1 MKLTTRIAVIPVMV
15 TDQEEALAFYT
26 EKLGLEKRTDMVF
39 APGLRLLTVA
49 TKGQKKP
56 EIALARP
63 DGARQSEAQPGI
75 FLERRDRTTAWI
87 FMTDDCCKAYQTL
100 MARGVKFVSAPT
112 KQFYG
117 TEAVF
122 EDPYGNVFML
132 LEASPRARSL
142 FKNRYI
148 GKAA

>member
-1 MKLTTRIAVIPVMV
+1 MKLTTHLAVIPVMV

-26 EKLGLEKRTDMVF
+26 EKLGLEKRTDMVL
-39 APGLRLLTVA
+39 APGLRFLTVA

-56 EIALARP
+56 EIALAKP
-63 DGARQSEAQPGI
+63 DESRQNASQPMV
-75 FLERRDRTTAWI
+75 LPARRDRASAWI
-87 FMTDDCCKAYQTL
+87 FMTDDCCKAYETL
-100 MARGVKFVSAPT
+100 LARGVKFVTAPV

-117 TEAVF
+117 TEAIF

-132 LEASPRARSL
+132 LEASPKARSL
-142 FKNRYI
+142 FRNRCV

>member
-1 MKLTTRIAVIPVMV
+1 MKLTTHLAVVPVMV

-26 EKLGLEKRTDMVF
+26 EKLGLEKRTDLVF

-56 EIALARP
+56 EIALAKP
-63 DGARQSEAQPGI
+63 DESQESEAQ
-75 FLERRDRTTAWI
+75 LKALSERRDRTTAWI
-87 FMTDDCCKAYQTL
+87 FITDNCCKAYETL
-100 MARGVKFVSAPT
+100 MARGVKFISAPMQ
-112 KQFYG
+112 QFYG
-117 TEAVF
+117 MEAIF

-132 LEASPRARSL
+132 LEALPRARSL
-142 FKNRYI
+142 FKNRCV

>member
-56 EIALARP
+56 EIALAKP
-63 DGARQSEAQPGI
+63 DELQPREGP
-75 FLERRDRTTAWI
+75 LKTPPEQHDRTTPWI
-87 FMTDDCCKAYQTL
+87 FMTDDCCKAYETL
-100 MARGVKFVSAPT
+100 MARGVKFVSAPM

-117 TEAVF
+117 TEAIF

-132 LEASPRARSL
+132 LEASPKARSL
-142 FKNRYI
+142 LRNRCV

>member
-1 MKLTTRIAVIPVMV
+1 MKLNTHLALIPVMV

-26 EKLGLEKRTDMVF
+26 EKLGLEMRTDMTL

-56 EIALARP
+56 EIALVKS
-63 DGARQSEAQPGI
+63 DETRQNASQLISAT
-75 FLERRDRTTAWI
+75 ERGKRASIWVFI
-87 FMTDDCCKAYQTL
+87 TDDCAEAYKTL
-100 MARGVKFVSAPT
+100 LTRGVKFVSAPV

-117 TEAVF
+117 TEAIF

-132 LEASPRARSL
+132 LEALPQARSL
-142 FKNRYI
+142 FRNRYA

>member
-1 MKLTTRIAVIPVMV
+1 MKLTTHIAVIPVMV
-15 TDQEEALAFYT
+15 ADQEEALAFYT

-56 EIALARP
+56 EIALTKP
-63 DGARQSEAQPGI
+63 KESRQGEAQSDALPA
-75 FLERRDRTTAWI
+75 LHDRTAAWI
-87 FMTDDCCKAYQTL
+87 FTTDDCYKAYETL
-100 MARGVKFVSAPT
+100 LARGVKFVSAPVQ
-112 KQFYG
+112 QFYG
-117 TEAVF
+117 TEALF

-142 FKNRYI
+142 FKDRYV
-148 GKAA
+148 GRAA